1 MRRYTYTVSFSVI
14 GSDYRHAERYS
25 SACQAIAGARM
36 AFWALAAQLPAAPEL
51 LTPNPSA
58 VAIFDDIRRK
68 ECTLVSSTPRSKAFE
83 VSIAKRSI

>member
-1 MRRYTYTVSFSVI
+1 MKRYTFTVSFTII
-14 GSDYRHAERYS
+14 GSGYRHTAVYD
-25 SACQAIAGARM
+25 SASKAIACARM
-36 AFWALAAQLPAAPEL
+36 AFCALAAPLPADPALLDPAPY
-51 LTPNPSA
+51 T